1 MAMASSVRVE
11 AADERDAGRVPALA
25 DFRRGGGELF
35 DKCSRFRG
43 FTQQLKRDG
52 CFQAQYRV
60 VLEGPLD
67 HVIRVRDPFSGAV
80 REMLCFDSNSY
91 LGLHLD
97 PRVTA
102 AVRRVL
108 DVTGYG
114 TPSAQVLGGTN
125 RWLRELED
133 AISAFYGREDTIV
146 FPTGYGANV
155 GALTGLLGPDDLV
168 AVDRLSHASI
178 HDGCRWSG
186 ARFGGVY
193 AHVDL
198 AGLDR
203 LLARDAAAAQGRLVV
218 TDGVFSMHGT
228 VAPLPGL
235 RAIASRHG
243 ARLMVDEAHSLGV
256 FGERG
261 RGLEEH
267 FNVPGAIDVLMGT
280 FSKAPGAIGGYV
292 TGRADVVEYLRFF
305 ARASLFTASLPAPL
319 CAGITEAI
327 RIIDREPERRLELWS
342 NARYLHGRLDEAGLP
357 VPPRESP
364 ILTVF
369 MGDERL
375 LWAASRELFSAG
387 LKCGNVCHPAV
398 PRGEGILRLTLNA
411 RHTREEL
418 DRAAELLIGL
428 ARRYDLAG
436 RSRAEIVEIGRRRF
450 GGRARASA

>member
-1 MAMASSVRVE
+1 M
-11 AADERDAGRVPALA
+11 
-25 DFRRGGGELF
+25 
-35 DKCSRFRG
+35 
-43 FTQQLKRDG
+43 
-52 CFQAQYRV
+52 
-60 VLEGPLD
+60 
-67 HVIRVRDPFSGAV
+67 
-80 REMLCFDSNSY
+80 
-91 LGLHLD
+91 
-97 PRVTA
+97 
-102 AVRRVL
+102 
-108 DVTGYG
+108 
-114 TPSAQVLGGTN
+114 
-125 RWLRELED
+125 
-133 AISAFYGREDTIV
+133 
-146 FPTGYGANV
+146 
-155 GALTGLLGPDDLV
+155 
-168 AVDRLSHASI
+168 
-178 HDGCRWSG
+178 
-186 ARFGGVY
+186 
-193 AHVDL
+193 
-198 AGLDR
+198 
-203 LLARDAAAAQGRLVV
+203 V

-256 FGERG
+256 LGERG

-292 TGRADVVEYLRFF
+292 SGRADVIEYLRFF

-319 CAGITEAI
+319 CAGISEAI
-327 RIIDREPERRLELWS
+327 RIIDDEPEHRRALWE

-369 MGDERL
+369 MGEERL
-375 LWAASRELFSAG
+375 LWAASRELFASG

-450 GGRARASA
+450 GGRPRASA